1 MKNIKI
7 IEIEKVN
14 VKVVKLSNDIVLPK
28 YETIGSAGMDV
39 RANILEPLVLGPLER
54 KLIPLGIKMEIP
66 EGYEVQVR
74 PRSGLALKHGIG
86 MVNSIGTIDS
96 DYRGEIG
103 AILINLSK
111 DEYTIQPGERIGQI
125 VLNKISKIE
134 WEIVE
139 TLEETE
145 RGTGGFGHTGK

>member
-1 MKNIKI
+1 MKKIK
-7 IEIEKVN
+7 
-14 VKVVKLSNDIVLPK
+14 VKVVKLSDNLVLPK

-39 RANILEPLVLGPLER
+39 RANISEPLILGPLER
-54 KLIPLGIKMEIP
+54 KLIPLGIKIEIP
-66 EGYEVQVR
+66 EGYEVQIR

-111 DEYTIQPGERIGQI
+111 DEYVVQPQERIGQI
-125 VLNKISKIE
+125 ILNKVEKIE
-134 WEIVE
+134 WEVVE
-139 TLEETE
+139 SLNETE
-145 RGTGGFGHTGK
+145 RGSGGFGHTGK